1 LNQNQSS
8 TNTQVVPSISD
19 SNNQTSFGF
28 SEFIKSSTQTQTN
41 LNLTNQNDIDK
52 ELTSY
57 RSIQVESQNNVF
69 WKHKLN

>member
-19 SNNQTSFGF
+19 SNNQTCFGF
-28 SEFIKSSTQTQTN
+28 SEFIKNSTQTQTN

-52 ELTSY
+52 ELA
-57 RSIQVESQNNVF
+57 IEAF
-69 WKHKLN
+69 E